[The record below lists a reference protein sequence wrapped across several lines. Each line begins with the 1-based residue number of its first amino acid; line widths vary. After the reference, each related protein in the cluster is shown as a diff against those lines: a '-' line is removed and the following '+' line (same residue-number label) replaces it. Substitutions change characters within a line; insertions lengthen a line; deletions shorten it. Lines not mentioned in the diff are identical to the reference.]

1 MENNQNRKG
10 MAKLIYTL
18 IILAILS
25 GCAMTINVITK
36 SNNVDVKSSQNGE
49 MKNDSNIIKDLF
61 K

>member
-10 MAKLIYTL
+10 MASLIYTL
-18 IILAILS
+18 VILAILS

-36 SNNVDVKSSQNGE
+36 SNNVDVESSQNGE
-49 MKNDSNIIKDLF
+49 MKNDSNVIKDLF